1 VSEHYLENLLR
12 SRDDRLNKVIER
24 TSERNLL
31 RIDTIYK
38 ELTAKEEYFEKQQ
51 SEDRKKTLERERLF
65 AYKSDFQAAQKHTL
79 NLEAK
84 INDFNS
90 EYEDQLSDFKKSN
103 IEFNKRVNEVSKAL
117 MNITKEHEDLSNAAQ
132 MASTAQD
139 LLNSCSMKLETTDME
154 IKKLYKVTETKIA
167 VDEFYKLIGK
177 KIDRQEVRNDSLL
190 NFILNCRS

>member
-1 VSEHYLENLLR
+1 MSEHYLENLLR